1 MCLESLS
8 IRRGGIYF
16 LKFSHF
22 ETITISTTQLQ
33 FKLQIRNGE
42 IWSEEGQKKKKTA
55 HNLDVGE

>member
-22 ETITISTTQLQ
+22 ETITISTTQLTIQ
-33 FKLQIRNGE
+33 TPNNELGDLECR
-42 IWSEEGQKKKKTA
+42 SKKKTA